1 MYHANAAAALRPAS
15 PYGLPLASPSM
26 FRSPFHPN
34 LAHLVSA
41 AASAG
46 SPTDPG
52 RSPSDRG
59 ASRGGNP
66 SSLPHH
72 GGLKQEKSDKSQQQ
86 HSPSKQHHA
95 VSAAAAAAHHNKEPH
110 IKKPLNAFMLYMKE
124 MRPVV
129 QAECTLKESA
139 AINQILGRRVSERA
153 GSVTIRSIPVV
164 RVIVNVTNFVA
175 SALGQKK
182 FINQRGVWYKGGQ
195 KRVNIMSPSA
205 GFSQFTQV
213 GARRAID
220 KAICEDGA
228 HSQVSLRHCRIF
240 KKS

>member
-1 MYHANAAAALRPAS
+1 MYHANAAAALRPPS
-15 PYGLPLASPSM
+15 PYGLPIASPAGM
-26 FRSPFHPN
+26 FRSPFHHN

-46 SPTDPG
+46 SAADPG

-59 ASRGGNP
+59 APRVGGANA

-72 GGLKQEKSDKSQQQ
+72 GGLKQEKPDKSLQ

-139 AINQILGRRVSERA
+139 AINQILGRRVSMV
-153 GSVTIRSIPVV
+153 VTVLSILVV
-164 RVIVNVTNFVA
+164 CVIVNVTSFVA
-175 SALGQKK
+175 SVLGQKK
-182 FINQRGVWYKGGQ
+182 FINQ
-195 KRVNIMSPSA
+195 
-205 GFSQFTQV
+205 
-213 GARRAID
+213 
-220 KAICEDGA
+220 
-228 HSQVSLRHCRIF
+228 
-240 KKS
+240 

>member
-1 MYHANAAAALRPAS
+1 MYHANAAAALRPPS
-15 PYGLPLASPSM
+15 PYGLPIASPAGM
-26 FRSPFHPN
+26 FRSPFHHN

-46 SPTDPG
+46 SAADPG

-59 ASRGGNP
+59 ASRVGGANA

-72 GGLKQEKSDKSQQQ
+72 GGLKQEKPDKSLQ

-139 AINQILGRRVSERA
+139 AINQILGRRVSMV
-153 GSVTIRSIPVV
+153 VTVLSILVV
-164 RVIVNVTNFVA
+164 CVIVNVTSFVA
-175 SALGQKK
+175 SVLGQKK
-182 FINQRGVWYKGGQ
+182 FINQ
-195 KRVNIMSPSA
+195 
-205 GFSQFTQV
+205 
-213 GARRAID
+213 
-220 KAICEDGA
+220 
-228 HSQVSLRHCRIF
+228 
-240 KKS
+240 